1 MSKIAE
7 EIKVMA
13 EKFVDDECFSCDVI
27 GEHKAEHKAEQA
39 YLTAYYQ
46 SAKDTIARIRKEVE
60 RQHESLYPD
69 SPSGLIGKVVLNKI
83 LSFLSELEKE
93 YDNE

>member
-27 GEHKAEHKAEQA
+27 GEHKAEQA